1 MNATSSGSPTGPAS
15 RRPSDAWV
23 HLPPTELLA
32 AVQLQPTPDIPPA
45 SIRELLRAVY
55 DEHGHVTDWLL
66 FASGFEHHDAV
77 ADYLRWRTTWRQHW
91 PIGPIDNVASLRD
104 TIADIEHDLDRH
116 LDSLLDTVVTAG
128 GRPVVVSADH
138 ATGLLAELATVRLAL
153 SVDDRTGVGIV
164 DDLPAM
170 SRGTGLARTW
180 LPPAP
185 GQGETL
191 LAGTPASAVVLRPDA
206 GTSGLAVLHGGP
218 PHESFDAVAAVDL
231 RGETAVVL
239 NERGSSLRLDLH
251 DARPL
256 AWLVPRSLRW
266 HVRTVPM
273 LAVWSVLFEGLG
285 EALRTVAT
293 SGEPLVIT
301 GEIGVG

>member
-1 MNATSSGSPTGPAS
+1 MNATGPGRPTGPAA

-23 HLPPTELLA
+23 HLPPIELLA
-32 AVQLQPTPDIPPA
+32 AVQLQPTPDIPLA
-45 SIRELLRAVY
+45 SIRELLRPVH
-55 DEHGHVTDWLL
+55 DEHGQLVDWLL

-77 ADYLRWRTTWRQHW
+77 ADYLRWRNTWRRHW

-104 TIADIEHDLDRH
+104 TIADIEHDLDRE
-116 LDSLLDTVVTAG
+116 LDALLDAVVTAS
-128 GRPVVVSADH
+128 GRAVVVPAER
-138 ATGLLAELATVRLAL
+138 ATGLLDELATVRLAL

-164 DDLPAM
+164 DDMPAA
-170 SRGTGLARTW
+170 SRGAGLARTW
-180 LPPAP
+180 LPPTP
-185 GQGETL
+185 EQGETL
-191 LAGTPASAVVLRPDA
+191 LTGTPASAVVLRPGA

-251 DARPL
+251 EARPL

-266 HVRTVPM
+266 HIRTVPL
-273 LAVWSVLFEGLG
+273 LAVWSMLFDGLG
-285 EALRTVAT
+285 DALRTAVS
-293 SGEPLVIT
+293 SGEPVVIT
-301 GEIGVG
+301 GEIGVA

>member
-1 MNATSSGSPTGPAS
+1 MNARTPDGRSGPAS

-32 AVQLQPTPDIPPA
+32 AVQLQPTPDIPLA
-45 SIRELLRAVY
+45 SIRELLRPVY
-55 DEHGHVTDWLL
+55 DERGHLIDWLL

-77 ADYLRWRTTWRQHW
+77 ADYLRWRATWRRHW
-91 PIGPIDNVASLRD
+91 PIGPIDNVAGLRD

-116 LDSLLDTVVTAG
+116 LDALLDTVATAG
-128 GRPVVVSADH
+128 GQPVTVPADG
-138 ATGLLAELATVRLAL
+138 ATGLLLELETVRLAL

-164 DDLPAM
+164 DDMPAI

-180 LPPAP
+180 LPPAA
-185 GQGETL
+185 GQAETML
-191 LAGTPASAVVLRPDA
+191 TGTPASAVVLRPGA
-206 GTSGLAVLHGGP
+206 GASGLAVLYGGP
-218 PHESFDAVAAVDL
+218 PYESFDAVAAVDL

-266 HVRTVPM
+266 HVRTVPL
-273 LAVWSVLFEGLG
+273 LAVWSVLFDGLG
-285 EALRTVAT
+285 EALRTSAA
-293 SGEPLVIT
+293 SGEPVVIT
-301 GEIGVG
+301 GEIGVA

>member
-1 MNATSSGSPTGPAS
+1 MNATSPGNPTGPAS

-32 AVQLQPTPDIPPA
+32 AVQLQPTPDIPLA
-45 SIRELLRAVY
+45 SIRELLRPVY
-55 DEHGHVTDWLL
+55 DEHGQLTDWLL

-77 ADYLRWRTTWRQHW
+77 ADYLRWRTTWRRHW

-104 TIADIEHDLDRH
+104 TIADVEHDLDRH
-116 LDSLLDTVVTAG
+116 LDSLLDTVVAAG
-128 GRPVVVSADH
+128 GQPVTVPADR
-138 ATGLLAELATVRLAL
+138 ATGLLAELETVRLAL

-164 DDLPAM
+164 DDMPAM

-185 GQGETL
+185 GQADTL
-191 LAGTPASAVVLRPDA
+191 LAGTPGSVVVLRPGA
-206 GTSGLAVLHGGP
+206 GESGLAVLHGGP

-231 RGETAVVL
+231 RGEIAVVL

-266 HVRTVPM
+266 HVRTVPL

-285 EALRTVAT
+285 EALRTAAT
-293 SGEPLVIT
+293 SGEPVVIT
-301 GEIGVG
+301 GEIGVA